1 MSKKVIIDLG
11 HLNCD
16 SGAVANGF
24 REVDLNNSI
33 GRYTGAALLRSKVD
47 VVYSSGSLSDRSAL
61 ENRIRP
67 NCFVSIHNNAGG
79 GDGTEVYL
87 HNNAGSSTLNLAN
100 AVYNEIV
107 PKLNNGRGVKR
118 ANFHVL
124 RETVGSAILIECA
137 FMDSKDIQAVDTDAE
152 REAFGE
158 AIAKGICKW
167 LGVQYIPKTPQPI
180 QNKPQNEG
188 NLYYRVVCGSFKD
201 KKNAEERLAKLKAAG
216 FDGFLDA
223 FKK

>member
-1 MSKKVIIDLG
+1 MGKKVIIDLG

-16 SGAVANGF
+16 TGAVANGF

-33 GRYTGAALLRSKVD
+33 GRHAGAALIRSGVE
-47 VVYSSGSLSDRSAL
+47 VTYASGSLSQRSAL
-61 ENRIRP
+61 ENKIRP

-87 HNNAGSSTLNLAN
+87 YNNAGSSTLNLAN
-100 AVYNEIV
+100 SIYNEIV

-124 RETVGSAILIECA
+124 RETVGSAVLVECA
-137 FMDSKDIQAVDTDAE
+137 FMDSGDIQAVDSEAE

-167 LGVQYIPKTPQPI
+167 LGVSYVPKPN
-180 QNKPQNEG
+180 QNG
-188 NLYYRVVCGSFKD
+188 GDLYYRVVCGSFKD

-223 FKK
+223 FNK

>member
-11 HLNCD
+11 HLHCD
-16 SGAVANGF
+16 TGAVANGF

-33 GRYTGAALLRSKVD
+33 GRHAGAALVRSGVE
-47 VVYSSGSLSDRSAL
+47 VTYASGTLSQRSAL
-61 ENRIRP
+61 ENKIGP

-87 HNNAGSSTLNLAN
+87 YDNAGSSTLNLAN
-100 AVYNEIV
+100 SIYNEIV

-124 RETVGSAILIECA
+124 RETVGSAVLVECA
-137 FMDSKDIQAVDTDAE
+137 FMDSRDIQAVDTEAK

-167 LGVQYIPKTPQPI
+167 LGVPYVPKQVASKPN
-180 QNKPQNEG
+180 QNSG
-188 NLYYRVVCGSFKD
+188 DLYYRVVCGSFKD
-201 KKNAEERLAKLKAAG
+201 RKNAEERLAKLKAAG

-223 FKK
+223 FNK

>member
-1 MSKKVIIDLG
+1 MGKKVIIDLG

-16 SGAVANGF
+16 TGAVANGF

-33 GRYTGAALLRSKVD
+33 GRYAGAALVRSGVE
-47 VVYSSGSLSDRSAL
+47 VTYASGSLSQRSAL
-61 ENRIRP
+61 ERKLRP

-87 HNNAGSSTLNLAN
+87 YNNAGSSTLNLAN
-100 AVYNEIV
+100 SIYNEIV

-124 RETVGSAILIECA
+124 RETVGSAVLVECA
-137 FMDSKDIQAVDTDAE
+137 FMDSRDIQAVDTEAE
-152 REAFGE
+152 RKAFGE

-167 LGVQYIPKTPQPI
+167 LGIAYVPEQTAPKPN
-180 QNKPQNEG
+180 QNSG
-188 NLYYRVVCGSFKD
+188 DLYYRVVCGSFKD

-223 FKK
+223 FNK

>member
-1 MSKKVIIDLG
+1 MGKKVIIDLG

-16 SGAVANGF
+16 TGAVANGF

-33 GRYTGAALLRSKVD
+33 GRHAGAALIRSGVE
-47 VVYSSGSLSDRSAL
+47 VTYASGSLSQRSSL
-61 ENRIRP
+61 ERKLRP

-87 HNNAGSSTLNLAN
+87 YNNAGSSTLNLAN
-100 AVYNEIV
+100 SIYNEIV

-124 RETVGSAILIECA
+124 RETVGSAVLVECA
-137 FMDSKDIQAVDTDAE
+137 FMDSGDIQAVDTEAE
-152 REAFGE
+152 RKAFGE

-167 LGVQYIPKTPQPI
+167 LGIAYVPEQTAPKPN
-180 QNKPQNEG
+180 QNSG
-188 NLYYRVVCGSFKD
+188 GLYYRVVCGSFKD

-216 FDGFLDA
+216 FDGFLEA
-223 FKK
+223 FNK